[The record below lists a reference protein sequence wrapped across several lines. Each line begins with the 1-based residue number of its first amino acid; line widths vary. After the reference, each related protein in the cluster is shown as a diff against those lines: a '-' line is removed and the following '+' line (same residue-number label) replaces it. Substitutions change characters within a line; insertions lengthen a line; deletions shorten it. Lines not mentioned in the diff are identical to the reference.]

1 MRDSQILK
9 TLWLIGGVLGVSYWF
24 GAMARSGVA
33 FHSLAALDYK
43 LVVIWKLLSAGFLTL
58 PVVIAAW
65 VKRSKPLVLLA
76 TALCI
81 IIFADFLLAV
91 KYVTISG
98 GVFILAHII
107 AMSAYFLARQ
117 KRQNISAAVR
127 ALSMLIA
134 GLVILMA
141 SIIIKTTDISLALAI
156 FPIFSALAASFALRS
171 QFPVHLTGLGAV
183 IFMMSDVTFVLGS
196 LGGNG
201 AAHLGWIVWI
211 CYFAGLALIT
221 RGALHFYGSAQSSS
235 PP

>member
-1 MRDSQILK
+1 MRDGQIINI
-9 TLWLIGGVLGVSYWF
+9 LWLIGVVLGVSYWF
-24 GAMARSGVA
+24 GAMARSGAA

-58 PVVIAAW
+58 PVVITARS
-65 VKRSKPLVLLA
+65 KGSKPLVLLA
-76 TALCI
+76 MALCVI
-81 IIFADFLLAV
+81 VFADFLLAV

-98 GVFILAHII
+98 LVFIIAHMI
-107 AMSAYFLARQ
+107 AMSAYFLARK

-127 ALSMLIA
+127 GLSMLIA
-134 GLVILMA
+134 SLIIIMA
-141 SIIIKTTDISLALAI
+141 SVIIQTTDISLALAV

-196 LGGNG
+196 LGGND

-211 CYFAGLALIT
+211 CYFTGLALIT
-221 RGALHFYGSAQSSS
+221 RGALRYGAAQFIHT
-235 PP
+235 P